1 MRLAKPNDRMEFEEI
16 LDSVPVSASAK
27 ARLTKAMTDDSRWY
41 HNVSH
46 IAQLWRRH
54 RRYGHAENLVSPAI
68 ERLIASAIAF
78 HDCIVEP
85 ARRDNEERSAVVWM
99 RASVGAPLEK
109 HDREWVAETI
119 RATRDHLSYEPRLD
133 IEARNPAEGA
143 LAQLRERARIWVLDL
158 DLTSI
163 GESEEVFDR
172 NTAALRREALHMSEA
187 DWRAGQAS
195 FLGRLMKAPRI
206 YRTPTLAK
214 IYEEPARRNIIRLL
228 TRLAN

>member
-1 MRLAKPNDRMEFEEI
+1 MILAKPNDRREFEEL
-16 LDSVPVSASAK
+16 LDSIPVSASAK

-54 RRYGHAENLVSPAI
+54 RRYGHAEGLVSPAI

-78 HDCIVEP
+78 HDCVLDP
-85 ARRDNEERSAVVWM
+85 SRRDNEERSAVVWM
-99 RASVGAPLEK
+99 RASVGAALEK

-119 RATRDHLSYEPRLD
+119 RATRDHLSYEPRFD
-133 IEARNPAEGA
+133 IEARDPPEGA
-143 LAQLRERARIWVLDL
+143 SKQLRERARIWVLDL
-158 DLTSI
+158 DLTPI
-163 GESEEVFDR
+163 GSSEEIFDR
-172 NTAALRREALHMSEA
+172 NTAWLRREASHLSEA

-195 FLGRLMKAPRI
+195 FLGRLIKAPHI
-206 YRTPTLAK
+206 FRTPTLANV
-214 IYEEPARRNIIRLL
+214 YEQPARRNIVRLL